1 MDIQR
6 EIIERLKEKNI
17 TLQEIAQQISTQD
30 RKISPETLSKKLAS
44 GKIRFKDAQIILDIL
59 GYKINFVKRLQDVE
73 LKGIYRNYLMS

>member
-30 RKISPETLSKKLAS
+30 RKISPETLSKNLH
-44 GKIRFKDAQIILDIL
+44 Q
-59 GYKINFVKRLQDVE
+59 VKSD
-73 LKGIYRNYLMS
+73 LKMRK

>member
-17 TLQEIAQQISTQD
+17 TLQEIAQQISTD
-30 RKISPETLSKKLAS
+30 ERKISAEYLTGKLAS

-59 GYKINFVKRLQDVE
+59 GYKINFVKIS
-73 LKGIYRNYLMS
+73 KNS

>member
-6 EIIERLKEKNI
+6 EI
-17 TLQEIAQQISTQD
+17 IAQQISTQD

-59 GYKINFVKRLQDVE
+59 GYKINFVKR
-73 LKGIYRNYLMS
+73 NF

>member
-59 GYKINFVKRLQDVE
+59 GYKINFVKIS
-73 LKGIYRNYLMS
+73 KNS